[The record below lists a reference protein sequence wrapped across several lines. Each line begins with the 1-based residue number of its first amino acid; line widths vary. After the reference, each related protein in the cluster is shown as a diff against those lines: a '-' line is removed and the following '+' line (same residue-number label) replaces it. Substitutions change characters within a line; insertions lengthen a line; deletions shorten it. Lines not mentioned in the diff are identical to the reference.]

1 MIVVGTA
8 LACWLLLKKLAWR
21 EAIFIE
27 NGPMLIFAAV
37 TFLGGLQFLG
47 FGLLGDL
54 LARLY
59 YAPQRRDV
67 YNVARI
73 YRSELAKTFDSGQN

>member
-1 MIVVGTA
+1 MIAMSSV
-8 LACWLLLKKLAWR
+8 LAGWLLFKKLFWR

-59 YAPQRRDV
+59 YAPQRRDI
-67 YNVARI
+67 YNVARV
-73 YRSELAKTFDSGQN
+73 YRSQLPANFDQEPR